1 MSEPFTELSAMS
13 RHVDKV
19 FGSLLGLVLA
29 DALGARFEGIQPEQL
44 HSKFRDK
51 SAALEYAVNLDRLRY
66 TDDGQMA
73 LAVAEYVAENDRIDS
88 DALMHRFVQA
98 YEPWRGY
105 GRGARVLIE
114 AFRDNAEYEFMAQ
127 HLFPGGS
134 LGNGAAMRSA
144 PVGLRFAGCI
154 NRIRDEAKR
163 SAWPTHRHELGIEG
177 AQLIALATSYAA
189 STDDI
194 TAESLAEYLLP
205 SCVTTVFQK
214 RVGRLAQVK
223 TEDDV
228 SQFGNGI
235 EAHESV
241 VTALACFALYP
252 NNYREAI
259 ATAIWQGGDTDTI
272 GAMTGALVGAHIG
285 SSFVQSMPLDRLEE
299 GGEFVLY
306 LRHLADRV
314 VASPE

>member
-1 MSEPFTELSAMS
+1 MELRAIS
-13 RHVDKV
+13 RHADKV

-29 DALGARFEGIQPEQL
+29 DALGARFEGLQPEQL
-44 HSKFRDK
+44 HAKFGDK
-51 SAALEYAVNLDRLRY
+51 SAALEYALNLNSLRY

-73 LAVAEYVAENDRIDS
+73 LSLAEYLAENDRIDS
-88 DALMHRFVQA
+88 DQLMHRFVQA

-114 AFRDNAEYEFMAQ
+114 AFRDNAEYEFLAE

-144 PVGLRFAGCI
+144 PVGLRFVGCS
-154 NRIRDEAKR
+154 NRIRDEAR
-163 SAWPTHRHELGIEG
+163 QSAWPTHRHELGIEG
-177 AQLIALATSYAA
+177 AQLIALATSFAA
-189 STDDI
+189 SDAYI

-205 SCVTTVFQK
+205 FCVTAVFQK

-223 TEDDV
+223 TQADV

-241 VTALACFALYP
+241 VTALACFSLYP
-252 NNYREAI
+252 NDYREAI

-272 GAMTGALVGAHIG
+272 GAMTGALVGANLG
-285 SSFVQSMPLDRLEE
+285 SGFLQSMPLDRLEE
-299 GGEFVLY
+299 GNEFVLY
-306 LRHLADRV
+306 LRDLAERV
-314 VASPE
+314 VAKQA